1 MRFLFLLGRIIF
13 GGYFLYNGI
22 NHFLSYRMMA
32 GYAASKGTPMPE
44 LAVLFTGVLLVAG
57 GALVL
62 LGLWPRVG
70 LACIAVFLLGV
81 TPIMHNFWTVADPQ
95 ARMGEMINFTKN
107 FALLGGT
114 FMMFAIPLPWAM
126 GLDRRRPATVTAM
139 DEARARRIA

>member
-1 MRFLFLLGRIIF
+1 MNALFLLGRIIF

-22 NHFLSYRMMA
+22 NHFLSYPMMA

-44 LAVLFTGVLLVAG
+44 LAVIGSGILLLVG
-57 GALVL
+57 GACVL
-62 LGLWPRVG
+62 LGLVPRLG

-81 TPIMHNFWTVADPQ
+81 TPIMHNFWAVPDPQ

-114 FMMFAIPLPWAM
+114 LMMYAIPRPWAM
-126 GLDRRRPATVTAM
+126 SLDRRRPARVTSM